1 MNQQMNIFIDEVK
14 KYMDIFVT
22 RMKSDQLRGRTITND
37 TAVQSLFL
45 QLQQLQPKLLAFIKF
60 QEDARAYFES
70 LQDKLTQ
77 LKDARE
83 ALNALR
89 YENFEKKRREAEERE
104 RLKQLQLNSKLA
116 DMRQKK
122 HVFIISLF
130 LTLSLSLSLS
140 LIRFLSSFTLNN
152 KLNIICKSCKN
163 KNES

>member
-1 MNQQMNIFIDEVK
+1 MNVFIDEVK
-14 KYMDIFVT
+14 KFMEIFIT

-45 QLQQLQPKLLAFIKF
+45 QLQQLHPKLLAFIKF
-60 QEDARAYFES
+60 QEDARGYFES

-89 YENFEKKRREAEERE
+89 YENFEKRRREAEERE

-122 HVFIISLF
+122 HVGECLIHFIIHFIISFFPPLF
-130 LTLSLSLSLS
+130 
-140 LIRFLSSFTLNN
+140 
-152 KLNIICKSCKN
+152 
-163 KNES
+163 